1 MAFKRPSVTLALLT
15 LVLLSPGWGQQVVEA
30 WKSLLQQQVR
40 ARDLVGARET
50 VDRRIAEAP
59 SDLEA
64 HGWRARLLAWQ
75 GLWSKAEVEYRL
87 ALQGAPNDVDILV
100 GLSDVLLWQK
110 RAQEALQLLD
120 HARTLRSTETDI
132 LVRRARVLAIL
143 GQTKEARA
151 QLQEA
156 LILEPSNTEA
166 RMGLSAIAQDTV
178 HELRFGSDIDTF
190 NYTDPAQ
197 TYAMSL
203 GSRWSG
209 RWSTLFTSTF
219 YARFGE
225 RATKLSASAAYRF
238 TARDWVNA
246 GGAAGHDNGV
256 VPGSETFFEYG
267 HGFRFHNVW
276 IRGLES
282 SYQQRWVSF
291 RDAKVLALNNT
302 QLLYLPRD
310 WTWTLSVTGA
320 RSVFSGT
327 RAEWRPSG
335 VTRLAFPLQRRL
347 TANTFFAVGSETFA
361 VVDQVQSFSA
371 RTFGGGLRLRLNAV
385 QDLSVYIARQDRSTD
400 RTQTSFGVSYGI
412 RF

>member
-1 MAFKRPSVTLALLT
+1 MALKRPSVSLALLT

-267 HGFRFHNVW
+267 HGFRFHDVW

-291 RDAKVLALNNT
+291 RDAKVLALNTT

-310 WTWTLSVTGA
+310 STWTLSVTGA
-320 RSVFSGT
+320 RSAFSGT

-335 VTRLAFPLQRRL
+335 LTRLAFPLQRRL

-385 QDLSVYIARQDRSTD
+385 QDLSVYVARQDRSTD